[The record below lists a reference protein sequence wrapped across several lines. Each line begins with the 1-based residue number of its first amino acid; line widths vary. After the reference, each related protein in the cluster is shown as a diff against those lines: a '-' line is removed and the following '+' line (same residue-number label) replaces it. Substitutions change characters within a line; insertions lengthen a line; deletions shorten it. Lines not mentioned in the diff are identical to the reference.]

1 MTKINGPSAHRI
13 SALNAGMDKAATA
26 RTTLVQSGEKTLA
39 HVAQRLKVA
48 TPDLQKANPQVKV
61 AQELKVGQEL
71 RMPDV
76 CRTPAPP
83 PDTAMTEADPSLAK
97 GDKQMLG
104 GLMRERLGGLR
115 TPDSRIP
122 DPSDM
127 PREDPSMQDEAGL
140 NYNPGPTYGGNVG
153 GSSRAPTTPP
163 QDNTP
168 RDTPQ
173 DATPLDSDKPKP
185 DELRGFDL
193 SRQGLTPRV
202 GEQEHQVP
210 ETPTRPDTEH
220 GIGHKQHRLVD
231 PTPGPDTQGT
241 DTDEEGPRFRDPRL
255 GKHVPRNPGELDPE
269 QPPPP
274 KPNVAPGPSLSQV
287 AFSPVPGEDP
297 PDDPRF
303 SGQVDFPGPRP
314 SGPKEGGPSGPE
326 EIG

>member
-1 MTKINGPSAHRI
+1 MTKISGPH
-13 SALNAGMDKAATA
+13 LQPMDKIHLSKAEPMAAK
-26 RTTLVQSGEKTLA
+26 TTVQSGEKTLA
-39 HVAQRLKVA
+39 HVARRLKVA
-48 TPDLQKANPQVKV
+48 TPDLQKANPQVAV

-71 RMPDV
+71 RLPDV
-76 CRTPAPP
+76 GRTAAPP
-83 PDTAMTEADPSLAK
+83 PDLARSEADPSSAK
-97 GDKQMLG
+97 GDTQLLG
-104 GLMRERLGGLR
+104 GLMRERLSGLR

-127 PREDPSMQDEAGL
+127 PRPDPSMQDEAGL
-140 NYNPGPTYGGNVG
+140 NYNPGPTYGGMNVG
-153 GSSRAPTTPP
+153 GSGRAPTTPTP
-163 QDNTP
+163 DNP
-168 RDTPQ
+168 PPETPQ
-173 DATPLDSDKPKP
+173 DSTPLDSDKPKP

-193 SRQGLTPRV
+193 SRRGLTPRV

-255 GKHVPRNPGELDPE
+255 GKHVPRNPGELDVE

-274 KPNVAPGPSLSQV
+274 KPNVAPGPTLSQ
-287 AFSPVPGEDP
+287 AAYAPIPGEDA

-303 SGQVDFPGPRP
+303 SGRVSPPGPQP
-314 SGPKEGGPSGPE
+314 GGPKDMGPTGPE